1 MRHRYNVAE
10 DDEFEPMVTRTSS
23 PIATCLALTTAISKS
38 RTGEEIYAA
47 ALDALRA
54 GLGVERASILLFDAD
69 GVMRFKAYRGL
80 SDGYRRAV
88 EGHTPWRP
96 DSPDP
101 RPIWVSDVAMDR
113 SYEPYAATFAAEGIA
128 ALAFIPLISQDR
140 VIGKFMLYYGVPTP
154 ATTEVLQLAAVIA
167 AQVAFA
173 VVRTRTEQQ
182 VRRSEERL
190 RFALDAAS
198 MGTWDWDLTTNV
210 VEWSDNLAR
219 IHGLPEGGFD
229 GTFASYEREI
239 HADDRA
245 RVYASIQ
252 QALKEGV
259 PHDVEYRLVAPDGTI
274 RWCEGKG
281 RVEYENGRPARMS
294 GVCMMVTRR
303 KEAEMARL
311 AAAEEA
317 SRLKDDFLAT
327 LSHELRTPL
336 NAILGWVQMLQ
347 GGELTAVRA
356 KQAVDVIGRN
366 ARLQGQLIEDILD
379 VSRIITGKLEIERA
393 PVSVLQLVETVVSGI
408 APAADAKRIRLE
420 LHIASELPPIE
431 GDPKR
436 LHQVLNNVLSNAVK
450 FTPDNG
456 HIVLG
461 CEASGGWLNIRVQ
474 DSGIGIAPKFLPF
487 VFDRFRQADSRATRT
502 HGGLGLGLAIARHL
516 IELHGGEIS
525 ALSGGANTGTTISI
539 RLPVNPTT
547 AGDVPGNAASLAT
560 AVRLDGVNVLVVDD
574 QRDSREMLA
583 TLLEQHGACSME
595 SQSAESAIQI
605 LQLRRV
611 DLLIADIAMPNVDGY
626 ELMRR
631 LRAAGDETPAI
642 AVTAFARSDDRRSA
656 LDCGYTAYL
665 SKPIDGRELAKTVR
679 EVVSAARDVT

>member
-1 MRHRYNVAE
+1 
-10 DDEFEPMVTRTSS
+10 
-23 PIATCLALTTAISKS
+23 
-38 RTGEEIYAA
+38 
-47 ALDALRA
+47 
-54 GLGVERASILLFDAD
+54 
-69 GVMRFKAYRGL
+69 MRFKAYRGL
-80 SDGYRRAV
+80 SDAYRQAV

-101 RPIWVSDVAMDR
+101 QPIWVSDVASDR
-113 SYEPYAATFAAEGIA
+113 SCDPYALTLAAEGIN

-154 ATTEVLQLAAVIA
+154 AAAEVLQLAGVIA

-173 VVRTRTEQQ
+173 VARTRTEQQ
-182 VRRSEERL
+182 VRRNEERL

-198 MGTWDWDLTTNV
+198 MGTWDWDLSTNV

-219 IHGLPEGGFD
+219 IHGLPDDGFD

-239 HADDRA
+239 HPEDRA

-252 QALKEGV
+252 RALAEGV

-281 RVEYENGRPARMS
+281 RVEYEDGRPARMS

-347 GGELTAVRA
+347 SGELTAVRA

-379 VSRIITGKLEIERA
+379 VSRIITGKLEIEPA
-393 PVSVLQLVETVVSGI
+393 PVSVPQLIETVVCGI
-408 APAADAKRIRLE
+408 APAADAKRIRVE
-420 LHIASELPPIE
+420 LQIASELPPIE

-436 LHQVLNNVLSNAVK
+436 LHQILNNVLSNAVK
-450 FTPDNG
+450 FTPADG
-456 HIVLG
+456 HVSIA
-461 CEASGGWLNIRVQ
+461 CEVAGGWLNIRVQ
-474 DSGIGIAPKFLPF
+474 DSGVGIAREFLPF
-487 VFDRFRQADSRATRT
+487 VFDRFRQADSRTTRT

-516 IELHGGEIS
+516 IELHRGEIS
-525 ALSGGANTGTTISI
+525 AHSEGENTGATISM
-539 RLPVNPTT
+539 RLPVNPIT
-547 AGDVPGNAASLAT
+547 AFDVRGGPASLRT
-560 AVRLDGVNVLVVDD
+560 DVRLDGVTVLVVDD
-574 QRDSREMLA
+574 QSDSREMLA
-583 TLLEQHGACSME
+583 TLLEQHGARSMQSE
-595 SQSAESAIQI
+595 SAESAMQI
-605 LQLRRV
+605 LQRQQV
-611 DLLIADIAMPNVDGY
+611 DLLVADIAMPNVDGY

-631 LRAAGDETPAI
+631 LRAAGDQTPAI
-642 AVTAFARSDDRRSA
+642 AVTAFARSDDRRNA
-656 LDCGYTAYL
+656 LDCGYTAHL
-665 SKPIDGRELAKTVR
+665 SKPIDGSELAKTVR
-679 EVVSAARDVT
+679 EVIRSRVT

>member
-1 MRHRYNVAE
+1 
-10 DDEFEPMVTRTSS
+10 MVTSTAS
-23 PIATCLALTTAISKS
+23 PIATCLALTTAIGKS
-38 RTGEEIYAA
+38 RTVEEIYEA
-47 ALDALRA
+47 ALDALTV
-54 GLGVERASILLFDAD
+54 GLGVEPASILLFDAD

-80 SDGYRRAV
+80 SDTYRQAV

-96 DSPDP
+96 DSPDAQ
-101 RPIWVSDVAMDR
+101 PIWVSDVATDR
-113 SYEPYAATFAAEGIA
+113 AWEPYAATFAAEGIA
-128 ALAFIPLISQDR
+128 ALAFIPLISLDR
-140 VIGKFMLYYGVPTP
+140 VIGKFMLYYDVPTA
-154 ATTEVLQLAAVIA
+154 ATTQVLQLAAVIA

-173 VVRTRTEQQ
+173 VERTRTEQQ
-182 VRRSEERL
+182 VRRNEERL

-219 IHGLPEGGFD
+219 IHGLPEGSFD

-239 HADDRA
+239 HPDDRA

-252 QALKEGV
+252 RALKEGM
-259 PHDVEYRLVAPDGTI
+259 PHDVEYRLVAPDGTV

-281 RVEYENGRPARMS
+281 RVEYEDGRPARMS

-303 KEAEMARL
+303 KEAELARL

-347 GGELTAVRA
+347 SGELTAHRA

-379 VSRIITGKLEIERA
+379 VSRIITGKLEIDRA
-393 PVSVLQLVETVVSGI
+393 PVFVPQLVETVVSGI
-408 APAADAKRIRLE
+408 APAADAKRIRLDVR
-420 LHIASELPPIE
+420 IASELPLIE

-436 LHQVLNNVLSNAVK
+436 LYQVLNNVLSNAVK
-450 FTPDNG
+450 FTPEQG
-456 HIVLG
+456 SIVLG
-461 CEASGGWLNIRVQ
+461 YEATGGWLNIRVQ
-474 DSGIGIAPKFLPF
+474 DSGVGIAPEFLPF
-487 VFDRFRQADSRATRT
+487 VFDRFRQADSRTTRT

-525 ALSGGANTGTTISI
+525 AHSAGENMGTMIAI
-539 RLPVNPTT
+539 RLPVSAAT
-547 AGDVPGNAASLAT
+547 AYDVPPDSASPAAD
-560 AVRLDGVNVLVVDD
+560 VRLDDVTVLVVDD
-574 QRDSREMLA
+574 QPDSREMLA
-583 TLLEQHGACSME
+583 TLLEQRGARSMQSE
-595 SQSAESAIQI
+595 SAESALQI
-605 LQLRRV
+605 LQLQRV
-611 DLLIADIAMPNVDGY
+611 DLLIADIAMPDVDGY

-631 LRAAGDETPAI
+631 LRATGDETPAI
-642 AVTAFARSDDRRSA
+642 AVTAFARSDDRRTA

-665 SKPIDGRELAKTVR
+665 AKPIDGRQLAKTVR
-679 EVVSAARDVT
+679 EVVVATGDVT